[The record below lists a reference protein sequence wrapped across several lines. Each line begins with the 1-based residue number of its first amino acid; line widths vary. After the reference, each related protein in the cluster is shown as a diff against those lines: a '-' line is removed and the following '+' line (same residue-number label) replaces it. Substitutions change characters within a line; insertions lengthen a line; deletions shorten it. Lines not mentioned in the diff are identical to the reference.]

1 MFMYTKVAI
10 GEKDAKT
17 GRKSTSDTADKLLCI
32 PVRASRRPGS
42 APLPHPGL
50 VVGTPGSQA
59 ALQAVFDKRKACLDE
74 KRSRF
79 NLFCTCFRTVP
90 VFIV

>member
-1 MFMYTKVAI
+1 M
-10 GEKDAKT
+10 
-17 GRKSTSDTADKLLCI
+17 ADKHPHT
-32 PVRASRRPGS
+32 PVKVSHRPGS

-50 VVGTPGSQA
+50 HDGYTGSQA

-79 NLFCTCFRTVP
+79 NRFRTCSRTVP
-90 VFIV
+90 VFIVQLIHSTLSFFAMMVMTDE